1 MHYSPGDLP
10 EMGGSARPHFPL
22 FSLRVP
28 PPSASASTRTG
39 PLPGP
44 LAHGHFFKLSSGLG
58 TVASSTLDGLYYAPP
73 LTESSSVRRADAGLI
88 ERGAIIVL
96 DTVYVTR
103 LSFADASTCEHA
115 LTPAIGML
123 KEMHDL
129 SAPNKAL
136 QLQAA

>member
-1 MHYSPGDLP
+1 M
-10 EMGGSARPHFPL
+10 
-22 FSLRVP
+22 
-28 PPSASASTRTG
+28 
-39 PLPGP
+39 
-44 LAHGHFFKLSSGLG
+44 
-58 TVASSTLDGLYYAPP
+58 YYAPP
-73 LTESSSVRRADAGLI
+73 RTESSSVRRADAGLI

-136 QLQAA
+136 QLQAALHAATELEQRNEPRKGVDFQQQERLAGEPIH